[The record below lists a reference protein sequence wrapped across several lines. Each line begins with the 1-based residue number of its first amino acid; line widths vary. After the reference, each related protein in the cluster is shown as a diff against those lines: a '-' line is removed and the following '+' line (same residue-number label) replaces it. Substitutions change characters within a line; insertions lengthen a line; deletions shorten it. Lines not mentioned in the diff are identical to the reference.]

1 MHNCF
6 VMKFKTISI
15 LLLAGL
21 LASCGNDEPTPGG
34 GTAIQVKMEEDRTV
48 LIGADNGKIYNMKG
62 GSVYATLP
70 GCTEISDMTMHGEDY
85 YVTGKSTDGTMTY
98 WMNGQAKHLDN
109 NQGYTA
115 CVARSYDNI
124 FVVGATSD
132 GFWSVYK
139 NNNQTNISSNGTAKD
154 IAANADDYY
163 AIGNG
168 PASGIM
174 LSSRNVPLTIK
185 VGSFCTAVDVA
196 VLSGSVSYYV
206 SGYNKTVVNGADTYT
221 PCFWIQGQQLS
232 LPVNFSDREMNQ
244 NIYKSGQALSVSH
257 KGSDIYIAGWRSDGM
272 NLVPTVWITSSSN
285 DTDDTKAY
293 WKADGNVDAEA
304 TKTLVYG
311 SDVYVMTV
319 EHNRDTN
326 AYCTRIWMNHELK
339 GTVNGIVGV
348 GFVVI

>member
-1 MHNCF
+1 M
-6 VMKFKTISI
+6 

-21 LASCGNDEPTPGG
+21 LASCGDDEPTPGG

-48 LIGADNGKIYNMKG
+48 LIGADNGKVYNMKD
-62 GSVYATLP
+62 GSVYVTLP
-70 GCTEISDMTMHGEDY
+70 GCTEITDMTMHGEDY
-85 YVTGKSTDGTMTY
+85 YVTGKTTDELMTY
-98 WMNGQAKHLDN
+98 WMNGQTRHLGN

-115 CVARSYDNI
+115 CISRSYDNL
-124 FVVGATSD
+124 FVVGVAND
-132 GFWSVYK
+132 GLWSVYK
-139 NNNQTNISSNGTAKD
+139 NNNNTNISANGTAMD

-168 PASGIM
+168 PSSGMI
-174 LSSRNVPLTIK
+174 LSSQNVPQAVK
-185 VGSFCTAVDVA
+185 VGQYYTAIDVA
-196 VLSGSVSYYV
+196 ALSGAVSYYI
-206 SGYNKTVVNGADTYT
+206 SGYNKTVVNGAEIYT
-221 PCFWIQGQQLS
+221 PCFWVKERQLS
-232 LPVNFSDREMNQ
+232 LPVNFSDKEVNQ
-244 NIYKSGQALSVSH
+244 NIYKSGKALSISH
-257 KGSDIYIAGWRSDGM
+257 KGTDIYIAGCRNDGT
-272 NLVPTVWITSSSN
+272 NLVPTVWATSSSN

>member
-1 MHNCF
+1 
-6 VMKFKTISI
+6 MKFKTISM

-21 LASCGNDEPTPGG
+21 LASCGDDEPTPGG

-48 LIGADNGKIYNMKG
+48 LIGADNGKVYNMKD
-62 GSVYATLP
+62 GSVYVTLP
-70 GCTEISDMTMHGEDY
+70 GCTEITDMTMHGEDY
-85 YVTGKSTDGTMTY
+85 YVTGKTTDELMTY
-98 WMNGQAKHLDN
+98 WMNGQTKHLDN

-115 CVARSYDNI
+115 CISRSYDNL
-124 FVVGATSD
+124 FVVGVAND
-132 GFWSVYK
+132 GLWSVYK
-139 NNNQTNISSNGTAKD
+139 NNNNTNISANGTAMD

-168 PASGIM
+168 PSSGMI
-174 LSSRNVPLTIK
+174 LSSQNVPQAVK
-185 VGSFCTAVDVA
+185 VGQYYTAIDVA
-196 VLSGSVSYYV
+196 ALSGAVSYYI
-206 SGYNKTVVNGADTYT
+206 SGYNKTVVNGAEIYT
-221 PCFWIQGQQLS
+221 PCFWVKERQLS
-232 LPVNFSDREMNQ
+232 LPVNFSDKEVNQ
-244 NIYKSGQALSVSH
+244 NIYKSGKALSISH
-257 KGSDIYIAGWRSDGM
+257 KGTDIYIAGYRNDGT
-272 NLVPTVWITSSSN
+272 NLVPTVWATSSSN